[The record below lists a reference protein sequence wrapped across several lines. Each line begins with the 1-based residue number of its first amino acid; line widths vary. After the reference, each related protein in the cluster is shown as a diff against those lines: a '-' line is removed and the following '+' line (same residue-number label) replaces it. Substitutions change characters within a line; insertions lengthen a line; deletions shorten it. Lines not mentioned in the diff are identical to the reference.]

1 MMKRFRY
8 IAPLVFVIGVFAKG
22 TLATPTIQHW
32 QSENG
37 LQVYFVPAP
46 EIPMIDMRLVFDA
59 GSSRDSDLPGLA
71 AISIGLMD
79 EGSGDWNADDIANR
93 FENVGAVYSASL
105 RRDMATISLRSLSAA
120 KYLDSALE
128 TFVAVITSPS
138 FPNTD
143 FLRLKNMT
151 RVTLQAQ
158 EEDPASIAEKAFYRA
173 IYGDHPFANP
183 INGTPAAIEAIT
195 LQDVKKYYQRYI
207 VARNAVLA
215 IVGDIDRAHAEAV
228 AAKIGK
234 GLSAGEPAADL
245 AAVKALQTGQLIR
258 IPFPSKQ
265 AHVYLGQPGIRRD
278 DPDYFPLYLGN
289 HILGGSGFNS
299 RLVKEV
305 RVKRGLSYSVY
316 SYFLPQ
322 SKRGPFEVVL
332 QTRTD
337 QADEAAAL
345 AKKTI
350 AQFVEHGPSEVELE
364 ASIKNITGGFPLR
377 IDSNSDIVAYL
388 AVIGFYDLPLDYLD
402 TFNDKIKLVS
412 RQAIQQAFKKR
423 LHIDKMVTVIVGGDS
438 EKKVDFSGDG

>member
-1 MMKRFRY
+1 MMKRFHY
-8 IAPLVFVIGVFAKG
+8 IAPVVLVIGLFARG
-22 TLATPTIQHW
+22 ALATPAIQHW

-59 GSSRDSDLPGLA
+59 GSSRDADLPGLA
-71 AISIGLMD
+71 AIAIGLMD
-79 EGSGDWNADDIANR
+79 EGSGDWNADDIADR
-93 FENVGAVYSASL
+93 FENVGALYSASL
-105 RRDMATISLRSLSAA
+105 QRDMATISLKSLSAA
-120 KYLDSALE
+120 KFFDSALD
-128 TFVAVITSPS
+128 TFVEVVTSPS
-138 FPNTD
+138 FPKSD
-143 FLRLKNMT
+143 YLRLKNMA
-151 RVTLQAQ
+151 RVNLQAQ

-173 IYGDHPFANP
+173 LYGDHPFASP
-183 INGTPAAIEAIT
+183 INGTSATIEAIT
-195 LQDVKKYYQRYI
+195 LRDVKEYYQRYF

-234 GLSAGEPAADL
+234 GLSAGEPATEL
-245 AAVKALQTGQLIR
+245 AAVKALQTRQLIQ

-278 DPDYFPLYLGN
+278 DPDYFPLYVGN

-305 RVKRGLSYSVY
+305 RVKRGLSYSIY

-322 SKRGPFEVVL
+322 NERGPFEVVL

-337 QADEAAAL
+337 QVHEAAAL
-345 AKKTI
+345 VNKTI
-350 AQFVEHGPSEVELE
+350 ARFVEDGPSETELE

-388 AVIGFYDLPLDYLD
+388 AVIGFYHLPLDYLD

-412 RQAIQQAFKKR
+412 KQDIKQAFKKR
-423 LHIDKMVTVIVGGDS
+423 LDIDRMVTVIVGGDS
-438 EKKVDFSGDG
+438 EEKVDYSEDG